1 MPIGEVGELWFR
13 GPVLMEGYYGR
24 ERFEV
29 FTADE
34 WYRTGDLFTS
44 TPTASTTSTAGSGD
58 MIKTAGANVSPREVE
73 AALRDVTG
81 APRALVLGIADAER
95 DQVVAAVIL
104 AEPDHRPDLDRVR
117 ADLRARLSAYKV
129 PRRFLVLAPDE
140 MPMLSSGKPD
150 LRRIAEQFDE
160 Q

>member
-1 MPIGEVGELWFR
+1 MIC
-13 GPVLMEGYYGR
+13 
-24 ERFEV
+24 
-29 FTADE
+29 
-34 WYRTGDLFTS
+34 S
-44 TPTASTTSTAGSGD
+44 ASTSDGFYYFHGRSGD

-73 AALRDVTG
+73 AALREVTG
-81 APRALVLGIADAER
+81 APGVLVLGIPDAER
-95 DQVVAAVIL
+95 GQVVAAVVL
-104 AEPDHRPDLDRVR
+104 AEADDRPDLDRVR

-140 MPMLSSGKPD
+140 LPMLSSGKPD